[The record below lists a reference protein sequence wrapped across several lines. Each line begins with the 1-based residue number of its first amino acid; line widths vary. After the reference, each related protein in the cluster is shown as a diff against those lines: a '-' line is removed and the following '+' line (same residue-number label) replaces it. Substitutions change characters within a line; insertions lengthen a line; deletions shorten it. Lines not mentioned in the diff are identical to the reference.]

1 MNDALINN
9 NISRDDS
16 NFFSETY
23 TKLRDRA
30 AEIRTHSPYL
40 YENGKLLSNV
50 ATATIRIDGQLPQNV
65 QSVSMYG
72 NPNNGQV
79 FQNGYKNLNR
89 SQLIRDGYVALDNSQ
104 PILKPVNSPTSN
116 IERANDTEYKIL
128 ENFAQ
133 QHKANTNISGS
144 IDIFTERPPCKSC
157 SNVIQKQFSQIYPNR
172 GSAGIRVKFRKNKY
186 NLLNIIL

>member
-89 SQLIRDGYVALDNSQ
+89 SQLIRDGYVALDNR
-104 PILKPVNSPTSN
+104 L
-116 IERANDTEYKIL
+116 
-128 ENFAQ
+128 
-133 QHKANTNISGS
+133 
-144 IDIFTERPPCKSC
+144 C
-157 SNVIQKQFSQIYPNR
+157 
-172 GSAGIRVKFRKNKY
+172 
-186 NLLNIIL
+186 